1 MAGVRQAQKA
11 QTRQKVLAA
20 ARELFIEVGYE
31 AATVRMIA
39 HRAGVSTGS
48 VFTSFPSKLAIL
60 REVMDE
66 RLDSLCSELE
76 SVAPHL
82 RGSTVDR
89 LCSVM
94 AVHYDFEMR
103 RPRLFTAFL
112 AANFEW
118 VSGEP
123 VVTFG
128 RQPRLTNMLREI
140 LQDGVRKGEVR
151 PEADLD
157 GFIGVLV
164 AVYGFNYRH
173 AAQDGLDADQLSRM
187 MDGQIGL
194 MFAGIA
200 AR

>member
-1 MAGVRQAQKA
+1 MGGVRQAQKA

-20 ARELFIEVGYE
+20 ARELFIDVGYE

-39 HRAGVSTGS
+39 DRAGVSAGS
-48 VFTSFPSKLAIL
+48 VFTTFPSKLAIL

-66 RLDSLCSELE
+66 RLESLCAELE
-76 SVAPHL
+76 NVAPHL

-118 VSGEP
+118 VTGGP

-128 RQPRLTNMLREI
+128 QQPRLTGMLRDI
-140 LQDGVRKGEVR
+140 LQNGVDTGQVR
-151 PEADLD
+151 PDADLD

-164 AVYGFNYRH
+164 AVYGFNYRY
-173 AAQDGLDADQLSRM
+173 AAQEGVKADELSRM
-187 MDGQIGL
+187 MDRQIGL

-200 AR
+200 A